1 MRKRRPRASGN
12 GTREPSLFSKIGTL
26 LITLFAVFM
35 FCEHVVF
42 RFVLVPDD
50 VLHNVSVNDV
60 IRYVPKSRAIMRH
73 PDRSR
78 SLVTIN
84 EDGWNSTKPAYV
96 FARRPGVVRIAV
108 VGDSYVHG
116 AFVDVD
122 KAFPEIIERE
132 LNQRGIRAEVYR
144 FGIDGAPMSQYLH
157 MLRQEVVQFRPDI
170 VVVQAIHND
179 FDESY
184 RFLHTRVGSSFMKLG
199 TDRYG
204 RVSEIAP
211 RSFKRGFADVMRNLR
226 TFRYLYYET
235 NAYLKLKWLIS
246 KVYWGGQAEWNEE
259 FISSAVDI
267 RNLKGE
273 DKAIRFY
280 TRHMLGEMKRIARE
294 NGFAIAFAMDGVRE
308 AVYTGRDPKTYE
320 VGKLNAVMAELTRE
334 LDLPYLDLQ
343 SAMADAFNRTGKR
356 LEFSF
361 DWHWNELGNEV
372 VGKAISE
379 FLLREPSLQPL
390 LKPTDERLPDESRQ
404 IWPKQPVKP
413 TKGAQLKR
421 SAPMPPP
428 DPPLARLAVAG

>member
-1 MRKRRPRASGN
+1 MSKQRPEASEN
-12 GTREPSLFSKIGTL
+12 ETREPSLLSKIGTL
-26 LITLFAVFM
+26 LITLFAVLM

-42 RFVLVPDD
+42 RFFFVPDD
-50 VLHNVSVNDV
+50 VLHNASINDV
-60 IRYVPKSRAIMRH
+60 IRYVPKSHAIMRH

-84 EDGWNSTKPAYV
+84 EDGWNSTKPVYALEKQ
-96 FARRPGVVRIAV
+96 PGVVRIAV
-108 VGDSYVHG
+108 IGDSYVHG
-116 AFVDVD
+116 AFVDVE
-122 KAFPEIIERE
+122 KGFPEIVERE
-132 LNQRGIRAEVYR
+132 LASRGIRAEVYR

-170 VVVQAIHND
+170 VLVQTIHND

-204 RVSEIAP
+204 SVTEIAP
-211 RSFKRGFADVMRNLR
+211 RPFKRGFADVMRNLR
-226 TFRYLYYET
+226 TFRYLYYKT

-246 KVYWGGQAEWNEE
+246 KIYWGGQAEWNEE

-280 TRHMLGEMKRIARE
+280 TRYMLSEMKKISRE
-294 NGFAIAFAMDGVRE
+294 NGFVLAFSMDGVRE
-308 AVYTGRDPKTYE
+308 AVYAKRDPKSYE
-320 VGKLNAVMAELTRE
+320 VGKLNAVMADLTRE

-343 SAMADAFNRTGKR
+343 AAMSDAYARTGKR

-372 VGKAISE
+372 VGKAIAE
-379 FLLREPSLQPL
+379 FLLVHPAVKPF
-390 LKPTDERLPDESRQ
+390 LKPQDERAPSETQ
-404 IWPKQPVKP
+404 GWPKQPAKP
-413 TKGAQLKR
+413 SKGARLKR
-421 SAPMPPP
+421 STPLVEPE
-428 DPPLARLAVAG
+428 PPLTKLAIAR

>member
-1 MRKRRPRASGN
+1 MVKQRQVTSGN
-12 GTREPSLFSKIGTL
+12 ETREPSLLSKIGTL
-26 LITLFAVFM
+26 VFTLFAAFM

-42 RFVLVPDD
+42 RFFLVPDD
-50 VLHNVSVNDV
+50 VLNNVSINDV
-60 IRYVPKSRAIMRH
+60 IRYVPKSRAVMRH

-84 EDGWNSTKPAYV
+84 EDGWNSTKPAYA
-96 FARRPGVVRIAV
+96 FEKQPGVLRIAV

-122 KAFPEIIERE
+122 KGFPEIIERE
-132 LNQRGIRAEVYR
+132 LNERGVRAEVYR

-204 RVSEIAP
+204 RINEIAP

-226 TFRYLYYET
+226 TFRYLYYKT
-235 NAYLKLKWLIS
+235 NAHLKLKWLIS
-246 KVYWGGQAEWNEE
+246 KLYWGGEAEWNEE

-280 TRHMLGEMKRIARE
+280 TRYMLGEMKKTARE
-294 NGFAIAFAMDGVRE
+294 NGFAIVFSMDGVRE
-308 AVYTGRDPKTYE
+308 AVYAKRDPKSYE
-320 VGKLNAVMAELTRE
+320 VGKLNVVMAELTRE
-334 LDLPYLDLQ
+334 LELPYLDLQ
-343 SAMADAFNRTGKR
+343 TAMTEAYAQTGKR
-356 LEFSF
+356 LEFGF
-361 DWHWNELGNEV
+361 DWHWNDLGNQV
-372 VGKAISE
+372 VGKAIAE
-379 FLLREPSLQPL
+379 FLLRESA
-390 LKPTDERLPDESRQ
+390 LKPFLVPEDERAPAENRQ
-404 IWPKQPVKP
+404 SWPKQPVKP
-413 TKGAQLKR
+413 SKGARLKR
-421 SAPMPPP
+421 SAPLVPSEPAVLQ
-428 DPPLARLAVAG
+428 LAIAG